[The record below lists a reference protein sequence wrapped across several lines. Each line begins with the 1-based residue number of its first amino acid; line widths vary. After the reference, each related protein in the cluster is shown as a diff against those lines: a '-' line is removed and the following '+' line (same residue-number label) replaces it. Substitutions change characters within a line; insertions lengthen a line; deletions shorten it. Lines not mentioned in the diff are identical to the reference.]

1 MIKKKEVQGSQD
13 NMLAWVPWN
22 VQVLLQCEI
31 CSCNKQTLGFSTMKI
46 EEQYIQMALSLEIPR
61 LPTLVL

>member
-1 MIKKKEVQGSQD
+1 
-13 NMLAWVPWN
+13 MLAWVPWN